1 MQKIDKYLLTS
12 SVVAIFTEAFT
23 FHYFIDL
30 KLFYVILIVNFFI
43 IASKYKLTIHKN
55 LIIIITFFLIHGIVT
70 YLLFSNPILSLV
82 AQLLGIA
89 ISSIYFY
96 NLIKIFKVKVLIE
109 KYLTISFFLALLAIP
124 MFYLNINVFNYDRL
138 NGVLSEPA
146 HYASIMLP
154 AVYLFFIKKEYFK
167 FAIVLLTIFL
177 TKSSIGLIGLLL
189 IIIIPLIKT
198 KYFLKYAL
206 VVFVIIGSVTVFVFS
221 KWDEKVDEN
230 DSNKIVRRIKETKE
244 SLSASYTGKFK
255 EYTNLSSYAFLS
267 NLFITQQIIFHKPFG
282 TGIGSYKHE
291 YEKYYYKLTPPKY
304 LIKSTHSKINKTD
317 ANSLLL
323 RMIADLGVF
332 SILFFIFFI
341 YWALKLFKNDN
352 RVYQKGTFFYLS
364 VKLLREGHYFPPEFY
379 FFLLIFLKNDN
390 ENTTHS

>member
-189 IIIIPLIKT
+189 LIIIPLIKT

-267 NLFITQQIIFHKPFG
+267 NLFITQQITFHKPFG